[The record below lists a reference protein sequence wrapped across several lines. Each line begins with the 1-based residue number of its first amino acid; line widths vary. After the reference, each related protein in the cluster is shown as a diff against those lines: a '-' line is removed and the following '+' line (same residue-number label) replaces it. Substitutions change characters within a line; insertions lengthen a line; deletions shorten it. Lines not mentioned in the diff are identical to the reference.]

1 MPETNQIAENSTT
14 LLNNIWGVQN
24 PAQSQEQQTSAE
36 DTTQQ
41 QAQTAA
47 TTTQEQSTQ
56 QTQPTTPD
64 YNLWVKENFG
74 VDTVE
79 AAKQKWDEVKNFKP
93 EEPKYKTVEELLGD
107 KEEEISKYL
116 SNKQRLTRLSSAQ
129 LDNDTVTAS
138 EIIKLSMQQKNPELT
153 SDDADF
159 MFNEKFHVSAKP
171 VQDLVNESDE
181 EYNARLSQWQE
192 QSNRVQRQMI
202 IEAKMAKPELEK
214 LKTELKYPEI
224 HTPIQ
229 TTNEP
234 TPEEL
239 ATLQSIRDGYVA
251 TLNQDYKKFEG
262 FNAQYKDEEVEYAVP
277 YTVSDEEKE
286 VLKSELENFDM
297 NAFFDERWFTK
308 EGKPNINQMQSDLY
322 LLKNRDKVFQK
333 IANEAGSQRLLQ
345 KIKTA
350 GNINVDGTT
359 QTTFNPQQP
368 SQEKQLYDSIWGVKQ
383 N

>member
-24 PAQSQEQQTSAE
+24 PAQSQEQQTAAE

-47 TTTQEQSTQ
+47 ATTQEQSTQ
-56 QTQPTTPD
+56 PTAPD

-159 MFNEKFHVSAKP
+159 MFNEKFPVSAKP

-181 EYNARLSQWQE
+181 EYSVRVSQWQE

-350 GNINVDGTT
+350 GNINVDGTN

-368 SQEKQLYDSIWGVKQ
+368 SQEKKLYDSIWGVKQ